1 MAEVDNTVRVVI
13 PYKPR
18 DAFLPYHQSESRYG
32 VTIAHRRAG
41 KTVAR
46 INKLIR
52 AAYQCDKE
60 QPRFGYL
67 APSFVQAKDIAWLYL
82 KKFASPL
89 IQLGG
94 KVNESELSVTLPHN
108 GAIIRLYGA
117 ENYDRMR
124 GLYFDGICI
133 DEGQDIAPVVL
144 TTVILPALSDRQGWM
159 DVSGTPKGWG
169 NLLGNCYKTAINDGW
184 FVQVLKA
191 SETGILPESELAILR
206 SSMAPNEYLQEME
219 CSFDAA
225 ITGAYYAS
233 EIQKAQEEGR
243 ITSVPYDPAL
253 KVSTAW
259 DLGMSDSTSIWFYQT
274 VGREIRVIDY
284 YEASGHGLDH
294 YARVL
299 DGKGYLFDKHFG
311 PHDIAVRELGTGKS
325 RIEVA
330 ASLGLKFDICP
341 NIPVQDGINAG
352 RVTIPRMYFDARKCE
367 LGLDA
372 LKQYREKIDLKRQVS
387 GGPRHDWTS
396 HASDAFRYLCVS
408 YQDQKAPKKPKQSF
422 NEPVQFGWMG

>member
-1 MAEVDNTVRVVI
+1 MDEVNTVRVVI

-18 DAFLPYHQSESRYG
+18 DAFLPYHESTNRYG
-32 VTIAHRRAG
+32 ISVAHRRAG

-46 INKLIR
+46 VNKLIK
-52 AAYQCDKE
+52 AAYLCEKE

-82 KKFASPL
+82 KKFANPL

-144 TTVILPALSDRQGWM
+144 TTVILPALSDRSGWL
-159 DVSGTPKGWG
+159 DISGTPKGWG
-169 NLLGNCYKTAINDGW
+169 NLLGNCYKLAQSEGW
-184 FVQVLKA
+184 FIQTLKA

-206 SSMAPNEYLQEME
+206 ASMAPNEYLQEME

-225 ITGAYYAS
+225 ITGAYFAA
-233 EIQKAQEEGR
+233 ELQKAQEEGR
-243 ITSVPYDPAL
+243 ITSVPYDPVL
-253 KVSTAW
+253 KVNTAW
-259 DLGMSDSTSIWFYQT
+259 DLGMSDSTSIWFYQS

-299 DGKGYLFDKHFG
+299 DKKGYFYDKHYG

-330 ASLGLKFDICP
+330 ASLGIRFDTCP
-341 NIPVQDGINAG
+341 NIPVQDGINAA
-352 RVTIPRMYFDARKCE
+352 RVTIPRMWIDSKRCE
-367 LGLDA
+367 IGLDA

-387 GGPRHDWTS
+387 GGPLHDWTS
-396 HASDAFRYLCVS
+396 HAADAFRYLCVS
-408 YQDQKAPKKPKQSF
+408 YQDAKAPKKIKPAF
-422 NEPVQFGWMG
+422 NQAIEHGWMG